1 MVPHLLDQG
10 YEVTV
15 LDLMIYGEGVLPV
28 HRKLN
33 AIKGDIR
40 DQDLLMKTIPGH
52 DVVIHLA
59 CISNDPS
66 FELNPELGKSINLDA
81 FEPLV
86 AISKKANVKRFF
98 YASSSSVYG
107 IKDEP
112 DVHEEMEL
120 EPLTDYSIFKA
131 ECEKILAKYQSDEF
145 TTTTI
150 RPATVCGY
158 SPRQRLDVVVNI
170 LTNLAYHKREIS
182 IFGGDQLRPNIH
194 IKDMVEAY
202 MVLIKAP
209 KEKIA
214 GKIYNAGYE
223 NHSVRDIAETVKNT
237 VGDDVK
243 LVTSHSDDNRS
254 YHVSSKKIQNELGFV
269 AKHTIRDAVED
280 LCKAFDQ
287 NLLPNS
293 LDDEMY
299 FNIKRMNNLELS

>member
-1 MVPHLLDQG
+1 
-10 YEVTV
+10 
-15 LDLMIYGEGVLPV
+15 
-28 HRKLN
+28 
-33 AIKGDIR
+33 
-40 DQDLLMKTIPGH
+40 
-52 DVVIHLA
+52 LA

-66 FELNPELGKSINLDA
+66 FEMNPELGKSINLDA

-86 AISKKANVKRFF
+86 AISKEAGVKRFF

-107 IKDEP
+107 IKEEP
-112 DVHEEMEL
+112 NVHEEMEL

-131 ECEKILAKYQSDEF
+131 DCEVILGKYQSEEF

-170 LTNLAYHKREIS
+170 LTNLAYHKREIT

-202 MVLIKAP
+202 MVLLKAP

-223 NHSVRDIAETVKNT
+223 NHSVKSIAETVKNA

-243 LVTSHSDDNRS
+243 LITSHTDDNRS
-254 YHVSSKKIQNELGFV
+254 YHVSSLKIQKELGFI
-269 AKHTIRDAVED
+269 AKYTIHDAVMD
-280 LCKAFDQ
+280 LCEAFDK

-293 LDDEMY
+293 LDNEMY
-299 FNIKRMNNLELS
+299 FNIKRMNNLELN